1 MKKSIINIILLSII
15 AIVFNSCN
23 NDLDMKQKSIEL
35 EVNSKYSRQEM
46 IDIISRLGNN
56 LTRAVNENGEVK
68 LTESQAHEM
77 LQPLIDDGK
86 QMQTELL
93 RQIKNTDYA
102 SDNDIMAIEYMS
114 DEELASLSFIIA
126 VSKDND
132 NFDMVN
138 GRQVVSEHVFNA
150 KIKPCLLAALGI
162 GSIKNIYN
170 TIIIKG
176 GISTAELLPI
186 LKIIGKRY
194 CAYVSLAFFIYDV
207 VDCLQANGVLK

>member
-1 MKKSIINIILLSII
+1 MEKSIINIILLSII
-15 AIVFNSCN
+15 AIVLNSCN

-150 KIKPCLLAALGI
+150 KIKPCLLAALGV

-194 CAYVSLAFFIYDV
+194 CAYVSLVFFIYDV